1 MNGGNSPPQPATSN
15 GGSEEN
21 VLKEVRRL
29 RRTMRDLVALST
41 LPAIWIG
48 LDPNGIAGSLAD
60 VLLNMLSLDVVYI
73 RLAARAGEGVV
84 EVFRSKHRHELADI
98 DAART
103 SFASLLRFDATERP
117 LTVPD
122 PFGVGTLQLA
132 LTRFGVGENQGVL
145 VAGSRNGDFP
155 TEQDR
160 LLLGVGANQ
169 TAIVVQRRRAEEQ
182 THEQRERLRVTLASI
197 GDAVLTTDV
206 EGRVAFMN
214 PIAESL
220 TGWTLE
226 QAAGRPLELIFEII
240 NEATRAPVENPVSKV
255 LRDGKVV
262 GLANHTVLIGK
273 DRTERPIDD
282 SAAPIR
288 GKEGEIVG
296 CVLVFRDISE
306 KKDAEREVRQAGE
319 QARTILESITDAFY
333 ALDQDWRFTYVN
345 RQAEKVLDRT
355 KKELLG
361 RVIWDEYP
369 GMKGSEFER
378 AFRRAADDRVA
389 GSVTSYYPD
398 HARWYEVHAFPA
410 TNGVSVYFRDATE
423 QKQAEKDRIALLAAA
438 QAANRAKDEFM
449 AILGHELRNPLSP
462 IMTAL
467 HVLRLRG
474 VEGGERERAVIE
486 RQVHHLVRL
495 IDDLLDVSRITGGK
509 IELKKERIEVSEVVA
524 RAVETASPLLEQKQH
539 QLVVDVPRSGLAV
552 SGDPARLAQVISN
565 LVINAAKYTDASGR
579 IAIGAARR
587 GADIVIEVADNGSG
601 ISAELLPKVF
611 EMFVQQHQGID
622 RSQGGLG
629 LGLAIVRNI
638 VLLHG
643 GTVAAE
649 SAGLGRGSTFIVR
662 LPACAD
668 AQLTAVHVPS
678 SSPELPGSKATV
690 PGDRGRVL
698 VVDDNVDAAEM
709 MAEVLEVAGY
719 QVRIAHDGPA
729 ALSLIEAF
737 VPEIAVLDIGLPS
750 MSGYELARGIREQV
764 PRIHLVAVTGY
775 GQESDRVRAR
785 AAGFD
790 AHLVKPVDLVRLEK
804 MMASFTRPTTKRA
817 EESTLT

>member
-1 MNGGNSPPQPATSN
+1 
-15 GGSEEN
+15 
-21 VLKEVRRL
+21 
-29 RRTMRDLVALST
+29 MRDLVALST

-60 VLLNMLSLDVVYI
+60 VLLNTLSLDLVYI
-73 RLAARAGEGVV
+73 RLSARAGEGVV
-84 EVFRSKHRHELADI
+84 EVFRSKHRYEGAGD
-98 DAART
+98 DAVRT
-103 SFASLLRFDATERP
+103 SFASLLRFDEIEP
-117 LTVPD
+117 PVTVPH
-122 PFGVGTLQLA
+122 PFGVGTLHVA
-132 LTRFGVGENQGVL
+132 VTRFGVGENQGVL
-145 VAGSRNGDFP
+145 VAGSRNADFP
-155 TEQDR
+155 SEQDR

-197 GDAVLTTDV
+197 GDAVLTTDT
-206 EGRVAFMN
+206 EGRVTFLN
-214 PIAESL
+214 PIAEAL

-226 QAAGRPLELIFEII
+226 EAAGRPLEAIFEII
-240 NEATRAPVENPVSKV
+240 NEANRAPVENPVTKV
-255 LRDGKVV
+255 LREGKVV
-262 GLANHTVLIGK
+262 GLANHTLLIAK

-319 QARTILESITDAFY
+319 QARTILESITDAFF

-345 RQAEKVLDRT
+345 RQAEKVLDRA
-355 KKELLG
+355 KDELLG

-369 GMKGSEFER
+369 GMRASEFER
-378 AFRRAADDRVA
+378 AFQRAAKDRVA
-389 GSVTSYYPD
+389 CSVTSYYPD
-398 HARWYEVHAFPA
+398 HARWYEIHAYPA
-410 TNGVSVYFRDATE
+410 TTGVSIYFRDATE
-423 QKQAEKDRIALLAAA
+423 QKQAEKDRTALLAAA

-509 IELKKERIEVSEVVA
+509 IELKKERLEVAEIVA

-539 QLVVDVPRSGLAV
+539 QLVVDVPRSGLTV
-552 SGDPARLAQVISN
+552 TGDPARLAQVVSN
-565 LVINAAKYTDASGR
+565 LLINAAKYTDAAGR
-579 IAIGAARR
+579 IQIQGARR
-587 GADIVIEVADNGSG
+587 GPDVVIDVTDNGSG
-601 ISAELLPKVF
+601 IAPELLPRVF
-611 EMFVQQHQGID
+611 EMFVQEHQGID

-643 GTVAAE
+643 GTTTAE
-649 SAGLGRGSTFIVR
+649 SAGLGRGSTFTIR
-662 LPACAD
+662 LPACTD
-668 AQLTAVHVPS
+668 AQPTALAVPS
-678 SSPELPGSKATV
+678 SSPELPGSKASSN
-690 PGDRGRVL
+690 GHRGRVL
-698 VVDDNVDAAEM
+698 IVDDNVDSAEM
-709 MAEVLEVAGY
+709 MAEVLAIAGY
-719 QVRIAHDGPA
+719 EVQTAHDGPE
-729 ALSLIEAF
+729 ALTLVEDF
-737 VPEIAVLDIGLPS
+737 VPDIALLDIGLPS
-750 MSGYELARGIREQV
+750 MSGYELARGIRDQV
-764 PRIHLVAVTGY
+764 PRARLVAVTGY
-775 GQESDRVRAR
+775 GQEADRVRAR

-790 AHLVKPVDLVRLEK
+790 AHLVKPVDLARLEK
-804 MMASFTRPTTKRA
+804 MMSDFAIPAAKADNVATGT
-817 EESTLT
+817 

>member
-1 MNGGNSPPQPATSN
+1 
-15 GGSEEN
+15 
-21 VLKEVRRL
+21 
-29 RRTMRDLVALST
+29 MRDLVALST

-60 VLLNMLSLDVVYI
+60 VLIRMLSLDVVYI
-73 RLAARAGEGVV
+73 RLAARAGEGLV
-84 EVFRSKHRHELADI
+84 EVFRSKHRHEAADI

-103 SFASLLRFDATERP
+103 CFASLLRFDATEP
-117 LTVPD
+117 SLAVPDATEPPIAVPD

-132 LTRFGVGENQGVL
+132 LTRFGVGENQGIL
-145 VAGSRNGDFP
+145 VAGSHNADFP

-169 TAIVVQRRRAEEQ
+169 TAIVLQRRRAEEQ
-182 THEQRERLRVTLASI
+182 THEQRERLHITLASI

-206 EGRVAFMN
+206 EGRVTFMN

-220 TGWTLE
+220 TGWTME
-226 QAAGRPLELIFEII
+226 QAAGRPLEQIFEII
-240 NEATRAPVENPVSKV
+240 NEATRAVVENPVSKV

-262 GLANHTVLIGK
+262 GLANHTVLIAK

-306 KKDAEREVRQAGE
+306 KKDAEREVRKAGE

-355 KKELLG
+355 KNELLG

-369 GMKGSEFER
+369 GLKESEFER
-378 AFRRAADDRVA
+378 AFRRAAEDRVA

-398 HARWYEVHAFPA
+398 HARWYEVHAYP
-410 TNGVSVYFRDATE
+410 TTDGVSVYFRDATE
-423 QKQAEKDRIALLAAA
+423 QKQAEKDRTALLAAA

-486 RQVHHLVRL
+486 RQVRHLVRL

-565 LVINAAKYTDASGR
+565 LLINAAKYTDTAGR
-579 IAIGAARR
+579 IAIRAACR
-587 GADIVIEVADNGSG
+587 GADVVIEVADNGSG
-601 ISAELLPKVF
+601 IAAELLPNVF
-611 EMFVQQHQGID
+611 DMFVQQHQGID

-643 GTVAAE
+643 GAATAE
-649 SAGLGRGSTFIVR
+649 SAGLGRGSTFTVR
-662 LPACAD
+662 LPACAE
-668 AQLTAVHVPS
+668 AQLTPIDVPS
-678 SSPELPGSKATV
+678 SSAELPRSKPKV

-709 MAEVLEVAGY
+709 MAEVLAVAGY
-719 QVRIAHDGPA
+719 QVRTAHDGPA
-729 ALSLIEAF
+729 ALSLIDGF
-737 VPEIAVLDIGLPS
+737 VPEVALLDIGLPS
-750 MSGYELARGIREQV
+750 MNGYELARGIREQV
-764 PRIHLVAVTGY
+764 PRVRLVAVTGY
-775 GQESDRVRAR
+775 GQEADRVRAR

-790 AHLVKPVDLVRLEK
+790 AHLVKPVDFVRLEK
-804 MMASFTRPTTKRA
+804 MLASFTKPTPKRTD
-817 EESTLT
+817 ESTFT